1 MDPVS
6 QGVLGAALPA
16 ALGNKD
22 KLKTIVWAGCLAGM
36 APDLDVLI
44 RSPTDPIL
52 FLEYHRQFTHALAFI
67 PIGALLCALVF
78 HRFARHRL
86 RFRELYLTCLLG
98 YATHGLL
105 DACTTYGT
113 QLFWPFSNERVAW
126 NSVSIIDPLFTLPLL
141 TLMALTL
148 IKSNPWYARAAV
160 IWALSYLAFGAFQR
174 DRAESLGQLL
184 AEQRGHE
191 PLRLSAKPGLANLF
205 LWKVVYETDTDFHV
219 DAVRTGLTPTWFE
232 GEQIKKLDISN
243 DLPWLDPL
251 SQQAE
256 DLRRFNWFSMDY
268 LAIDKYDRDYIID
281 IRYSMLPN
289 EINALWGIR
298 LDRQAATADHAKY
311 VVNRDMNSETSS
323 KRLETMVD
331 MLLGQ

>member
-6 QGVLGAALPA
+6 QGVLGAALPS
-16 ALGNKD
+16 ALANKD
-22 KLKTIVWAGCLAGM
+22 KLKTIIWVGFLAGM

-44 RSPTDPIL
+44 QSPTDPIL

-86 RFRELYLTCLLG
+86 RFRELYLACFLG

-113 QLFWPFSNERVAW
+113 QLFWPFSNQRVAW

-141 TLMALTL
+141 TLMGLTL
-148 IKSNPWYARAAV
+148 IKSNPWYARAAM
-160 IWALSYLAFGAFQR
+160 IWALSYLAFGALQR
-174 DRAESLGQLL
+174 DRAESLGQSL
-184 AEQRGHE
+184 AEQRGHI
-191 PLRLSAKPGLANLF
+191 PLRLSAKPGFANLF
-205 LWKVVYETDTDFHV
+205 LWKVVYETDSDFYV

-232 GEQIKKLDISN
+232 GEHIRKLNIGA
-243 DLPWLDPL
+243 DLPWLDPR
-251 SQQAE
+251 SQQAD

-268 LAIDKYDRDYIID
+268 LAIDKDDSDHIID

-298 LDRQAATADHAKY
+298 LDRQAGIADHAKY
-311 VVNRDMNSETSS
+311 VVNRDMNSEASR
-323 KRLETMVD
+323 KRMQTMVD
-331 MLLGQ
+331 MLFGR

>member
-191 PLRLSAKPGLANLF
+191 PLRLSAKPGFANLF

>member
-6 QGVLGAALPA
+6 QGVLGAALPS

-22 KLKTIVWAGCLAGM
+22 KLKTIIWVGFLAGM

-67 PIGALLCALVF
+67 PIGALLCAAVF

-141 TLMALTL
+141 VLMALTL

-174 DRAESLGQLL
+174 DRAEPIGQLL
-184 AEQRGHE
+184 AEQRGHQ
-191 PLRLSAKPGLANLF
+191 PLRLSAKPGFANLF

-232 GEQIKKLDISN
+232 GDQIKKLDISN

-251 SQQAE
+251 SQQAD

-298 LDRQAATADHAKY
+298 LDRQAATSDHAKY
-311 VVNRDMNSETSS
+311 VVNRDMNSETSK
-323 KRLETMVD
+323 KRLQTMVD

>member
-6 QGVLGAALPA
+6 QGVLGATLPA
-16 ALGNKD
+16 AMADKD
-22 KLKTIVWAGCLAGM
+22 KLRTIIWVGCLAGM

-44 RSPTDPIL
+44 QSPTDPIL
-52 FLEYHRQFTHALAFI
+52 FLEYHRQFTHALAFS
-67 PIGALLCALVF
+67 PIGALLCAIVF

-86 RFRELYLTCLLG
+86 RFRELYMTCLLG

-141 TLMALTL
+141 ALMVLTL
-148 IKSNPWYARAAV
+148 IKSNTWFARAAM
-160 IWALSYLAFGAFQR
+160 IWALGYLAFGALQR
-174 DRAESLGQLL
+174 DRAEALGQTL
-184 AEQRGHE
+184 AEQRGHT
-191 PLRLSAKPGLANLF
+191 PLRLSAKPGFANLF
-205 LWKVVYETDTDFHV
+205 LWKVVYETDTEFHV

-232 GEQIKKLDISN
+232 GDRIKKLDISN
-243 DLPWLDPL
+243 DLPWLDPR
-251 SQQAE
+251 SQQAD

-268 LAIDKYDRDYIID
+268 LAIDKYDKDYVID

-298 LDRQAATADHAKY
+298 LDRQAGPTDHAKY
-311 VVNRDMNSETSS
+311 VVNRDMNSEAS
-323 KRLETMVD
+323 KKRMQAMID
-331 MLLGQ
+331 MLFSR

>member
-22 KLKTIVWAGCLAGM
+22 KLKTIIWAGCLAGM

-52 FLEYHRQFTHALAFI
+52 FLEYHRQLTQALAFI
-67 PIGALLCALVF
+67 PIGALLCAVVF

-98 YATHGLL
+98 YAPHGLL

-141 TLMALTL
+141 ALMALTL

-160 IWALSYLAFGAFQR
+160 IWALSYLAFGAVQR

-191 PLRLSAKPGLANLF
+191 PLRLSAKPGFANLF
-205 LWKVVYETDTDFHV
+205 LWKVVYETDTDFYV

-232 GEQIKKLDISN
+232 GDQIKKLDIGH

-251 SQQAE
+251 SQQAD

-298 LDRQAATADHAKY
+298 LDRQAATTDHAKY
-311 VVNRDMNSETSS
+311 VVNRDMNSKASK